1 MGHLS
6 SLLRKNWILWKRSCF
21 CSTCEIILPL
31 LLILALGG
39 IRGLV
44 DKKNLD
50 ELSFLKPQENWMSSD
65 PNVPVTLSP
74 FIDETMIENTLLT
87 MGKYNSS

>member
-1 MGHLS
+1 M
-6 SLLRKNWILWKRSCF
+6 F
-21 CSTCEIILPL
+21 YFF
-31 LLILALGG
+31 
-39 IRGLV
+39 RGLV

-74 FIDETMIENTLLT
+74 FIDETVIENTLLI